1 MNRTEAARYG
11 LGSGD
16 VQDVIQSAIGGM
28 PVTTTVEGLERYS
41 VNVRYPRGY
50 RDNLPAL
57 RDVLVSA
64 PSGADVPLGQL
75 ADFQTTEGPPMIK
88 SEQARP
94 IATVFVDLENGVDL
108 GSFVQDAKERVREQV
123 DLPAGYSLTWSG
135 QYEYMERANERL
147 QVLVPITLAIIF
159 LLLFLH
165 FKSAYKSALLLG
177 LLPFCIVG
185 ATWLM
190 FALGFDMSIAVG
202 VGFIAVA
209 GLAAETGVVMMVYLD
224 EALERYEREGRLTS
238 VSALRSALVEGSCMR
253 VRPLLMTVFT
263 TLLGLLP
270 LMFTTGTGA
279 QIMQRLA
286 TPMVGGLFSAA
297 LLTLVVLP
305 ASYMLI
311 QRFRYRHQ
319 LRPASGE
326 SGTGK
331 TDTPRES

>member
-1 MNRTEAARYG
+1 
-11 LGSGD
+11 
-16 VQDVIQSAIGGM
+16 
-28 PVTTTVEGLERYS
+28 
-41 VNVRYPRGY
+41 
-50 RDNLPAL
+50 
-57 RDVLVSA
+57 
-64 PSGADVPLGQL
+64 
-75 ADFQTTEGPPMIK
+75 
-88 SEQARP
+88 
-94 IATVFVDLENGVDL
+94 
-108 GSFVQDAKERVREQV
+108 
-123 DLPAGYSLTWSG
+123 
-135 QYEYMERANERL
+135 MERANERL

-190 FALGFDMSIAVG
+190 VALGFDMSIAVG

-238 VSALRSALVEGSCMR
+238 VSALRAALVEGSCMR

-311 QRFRYRHQ
+311 QRFRYRNQ
-319 LRPASGE
+319 LQSKPEERSDGEHEDPHRILADNELGE
-326 SGTGK
+326 S
-331 TDTPRES
+331 S